1 MTSFFLR
8 AFSAG
13 LAGMFFL
20 AGCGYNQKAVLP
32 NDIKTIYVD
41 TVKNAIPAN
50 QTYAYQAGVEID
62 ISNAIVKR
70 LNQDGNL
77 RVVPRE
83 EADAVLE
90 SFLIGYTQGGLR
102 FTRLE
107 RIEEYRLYI
116 TLAIRLIDA
125 KTGAVIWE
133 ERQMTGDADYEVE
146 AENEQNPYLSGPPT
160 EYGREN
166 ATSRAVARLAHNVVD
181 RIVEDW

>member
-1 MTSFFLR
+1 MKLFYAKFLSFFAAA
-8 AFSAG
+8 AF
-13 LAGMFFL
+13 LI

-32 NDIKTIYVD
+32 NNIKTIYVD
-41 TVKNAIPAN
+41 TVKNAIPVDEL
-50 QTYAYQAGVEID
+50 YAYQPGVEID

-77 RVVPRE
+77 KVVPRE
-83 EADAVLE
+83 QADAVLE
-90 SFLIGYTQGGLR
+90 SYLIGYTQAGLR

-107 RIEEYRLYI
+107 RVEEYRLYI

-133 ERQMTGDADYEVE
+133 ESNLTGDSDYEVE
-146 AENEQNPYLSGPPT
+146 SENNQNPYLGGPPY
-160 EYGREN
+160 EYLREN
-166 ATSRAVARLAHNVVD
+166 ATTRAVVRLARNVVD